1 MLRFRVAAPAVLEVR
16 ISLQLSLVSFSL
28 GLLDYI
34 RATASVLTSGKKNKQ
49 IISPSKVNF
58 AVRGGQLGI

>member
-1 MLRFRVAAPAVLEVR
+1 MDN
-16 ISLQLSLVSFSL
+16 LQTITVKDFQPKGHRLSANL
-28 GLLDYI
+28 G
-34 RATASVLTSGKKNKQ
+34 KQ